1 MTKWITHWTIA
12 FVTAVVMIL
21 IHYGDGTIVQTAR
34 LKQFDLLQTSSEPV
48 LSQDIAVVTIDET
61 AIEKYGQWPWKRDVL
76 ADIIWKLREAGAGII
91 VMPMLFS
98 EQDRLGGDLALA
110 EALVENGVVIAQTG
124 TTSGVSRNPVPRG
137 VAKIGDPLPFLYEW
151 PGMLGPIPLLG
162 ENADGV
168 GVLNTFPEIDGVVR
182 RVPLLMR
189 IGEDTYP
196 AMAVEVIRVATG
208 APSYQ
213 IKANQGGVEAVRVPG
228 YPVIKTDP
236 NAQIWL
242 RWNKQFE
249 TVSVA
254 GDDFSIVEGKTVIIG
269 VTAEGLGG
277 IIATPQGAQYNYMPA
292 AITLQT
298 VIDGDQIERP
308 YWALL
313 AELMTTAVLGIAL
326 VLLARF
332 APYWLVGIKIVAFS
346 GLLVYG
352 AHYAW
357 TNYLY
362 LLDITMPL
370 ATVLLVGLH
379 AVFNRFVSEFFQKQ
393 AIKKQFAGYASP
405 TVVRMLQENPAL
417 IKDGMKKEVSICF
430 SDLRGFT
437 PLGESFG
444 DDVKGLTRIMNGYM
458 DSITQ
463 PILDADG
470 MVIKYIG
477 DASMHVH
484 NAPIDDPEHPK
495 TAVQTALNMLKAVED
510 FNEHT
515 INPEGRPPVG
525 MGAGV
530 NTGLGYL
537 GEMGSTARHS
547 YDVLG
552 DAVSTAARIE
562 SKCKEYGCLLLVG
575 ESTYQATKDDFFYLK
590 VDDLQVKGKS
600 VGLSIYT
607 VLDDVGPAWKAAQRK
622 HEQMHED
629 YRAQRFDDAIKKCK
643 MLHDHF
649 DHKMQGYYDMWIER
663 CKFQKTQDL
672 PKDWNGVFIAQSK

>member
-1 MTKWITHWTIA
+1 MTKWITHWTVA
-12 FVTAVVMIL
+12 FVTAFIMIAL
-21 IHYGDGTIVQTAR
+21 HYNDGSVVQTAR
-34 LKQFDLLQTSSEPV
+34 LKAFDLIQNTDEQV

-91 VMPMLFS
+91 VMPVLFS
-98 EQDRLGGDLALA
+98 ESDRLGGDIALA

-124 TTSGVSRNPVPRG
+124 TTSGISRNPVPRG
-137 VAKIGDPLPFLYEW
+137 VAKIGNPLPYLLEW

-162 ENADGV
+162 DNADGV

-182 RVPLLMR
+182 RMPLLMR
-189 IGEDTYP
+189 IGEDVYP
-196 AMAVEVIRVATG
+196 AIAVEVIRTATG

-228 YPVIKTDP
+228 YPIVKTDP

-254 GDDFSIVEGKTVIIG
+254 SDDFSIVQGKTVIIG
-269 VTAEGLGG
+269 STAEGIGG
-277 IIATPQGAQYNYMPA
+277 IIATPKGGQHNYMPA

-313 AELMTTAVLGIAL
+313 AELLTTAVLGIAL
-326 VLLARF
+326 VLVARF

-346 GLLVYG
+346 GILVYG

-379 AVFNRFVSEFFQKQ
+379 AVFNRFVSEYFQKQ

-417 IKDGMKKEVSICF
+417 IKEGMKREVSILF

-444 DDVKGLTRIMNGYM
+444 DDVKGLTKLMNGYM
-458 DSITQ
+458 DAITQ
-463 PILDADG
+463 PVLDADG
-470 MVIKYIG
+470 MIIKYIG
-477 DASMHVH
+477 DASMHIH
-484 NAPIDDPEHPK
+484 NAPIDDPDHPR
-495 TAVQTALNMLKAVED
+495 TAVETGLKMLKAVEK
-510 FNEHT
+510 FNEKIT
-515 INPEGRPPVG
+515 SEGRPPIG
-525 MGAGV
+525 MGAGI

-575 ESTYQATKDDFFYLK
+575 EATYKATKNNFFYLK
-590 VDDLQVKGKS
+590 IDDLQVKGKS

-607 VLDDVGPAWKAAQRK
+607 VLDDVGPAWKKAQQK
-622 HEQMHED
+622 HTQMHED
-629 YRAQRFDDAIKKCK
+629 YSAQRFDDAIAKCN
-643 MLHDHF
+643 MLKGHF
-649 DHKMQGYYDMWIER
+649 DHRMEGYYKMWIER
-663 CKFQKTQDL
+663 CEYMKTQDL
-672 PKDWNGVFIAQSK
+672 PEDWNGVFIATTK

>member
-1 MTKWITHWTIA
+1 MIA
-12 FVTAVVMIL
+12 L
-21 IHYGDGTIVQTAR
+21 HYNDGSVVQTAR
-34 LKQFDLLQTSSEPV
+34 LKAFDLIQNTDEQV

-91 VMPMLFS
+91 VMPVLFS
-98 EQDRLGGDLALA
+98 ESDRLGGDIALA

-124 TTSGVSRNPVPRG
+124 TTSGISRNPVPRG
-137 VAKIGDPLPFLYEW
+137 VAKIGNPLPYLLEW

-162 ENADGV
+162 DNADGV

-182 RVPLLMR
+182 RMPLLMR
-189 IGEDTYP
+189 IGEDVYP
-196 AMAVEVIRVATG
+196 AIAVEVIRTATG

-228 YPVIKTDP
+228 YPIVKTDP

-254 GDDFSIVEGKTVIIG
+254 SDDFSIVQGKTVIIG
-269 VTAEGLGG
+269 STAEGIGG
-277 IIATPQGAQYNYMPA
+277 IIATPKGGQHNYMPA

-313 AELMTTAVLGIAL
+313 AELLTTAVLGIAL
-326 VLLARF
+326 VLVARF

-346 GLLVYG
+346 GILVYG

-379 AVFNRFVSEFFQKQ
+379 AVFNRFVSEYFQKQ

-417 IKDGMKKEVSICF
+417 IKEGMKREVSILF

-444 DDVKGLTRIMNGYM
+444 DDVKGLTKLMNGYM
-458 DSITQ
+458 DAITQ
-463 PILDADG
+463 PVLDADG
-470 MVIKYIG
+470 MIIKYIG
-477 DASMHVH
+477 DASMHIH
-484 NAPIDDPEHPK
+484 NAPIDDPDHPR
-495 TAVQTALNMLKAVED
+495 TAVETGLKMLKAVEK
-510 FNEHT
+510 FNEKIT
-515 INPEGRPPVG
+515 SEGRPPIG
-525 MGAGV
+525 MGAGI

-575 ESTYQATKDDFFYLK
+575 EATYKATKNNFFYLK
-590 VDDLQVKGKS
+590 IDDLQVKGKS

-607 VLDDVGPAWKAAQRK
+607 VLDDVGPAWKKAQQK
-622 HEQMHED
+622 HTQMHED
-629 YRAQRFDDAIKKCK
+629 YSAQRFDDAIAKCN
-643 MLHDHF
+643 MLKGHF
-649 DHKMQGYYDMWIER
+649 DHRMEGYYKMWIER
-663 CKFQKTQDL
+663 CEYMKTQDL
-672 PKDWNGVFIAQSK
+672 PEDWNGVFIASTK